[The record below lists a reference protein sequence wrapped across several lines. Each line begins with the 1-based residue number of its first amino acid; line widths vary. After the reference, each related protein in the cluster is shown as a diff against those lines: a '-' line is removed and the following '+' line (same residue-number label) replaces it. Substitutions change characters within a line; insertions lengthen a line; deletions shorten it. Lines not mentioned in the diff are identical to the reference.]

1 MAATSPGANDAAY
14 RTMGSQGGIH
24 KPLKKNTV
32 LREYYE
38 VDKAQKERVPSAWF
52 EAEISRPEQDG
63 ENAKATESHLEHR
76 QELAKKVQTIISEE
90 VNSLGYT

>member
-38 VDKAQKERVPSAWF
+38 VDKA
-52 EAEISRPEQDG
+52 
-63 ENAKATESHLEHR
+63 
-76 QELAKKVQTIISEE
+76 
-90 VNSLGYT
+90 

>member
-1 MAATSPGANDAAY
+1 MKVGSPHQEAGAMAATSPGANDAAY

-38 VDKAQKERVPSAWF
+38 VDKA
-52 EAEISRPEQDG
+52 
-63 ENAKATESHLEHR
+63 
-76 QELAKKVQTIISEE
+76 
-90 VNSLGYT
+90 